1 MKPINQ
7 KEIQKEILQLYKYKT
22 EVKKLLI
29 SLGCEANLA
38 EDLFQEALIIY
49 LQKKR
54 DDSFDFTYAPI
65 HYIKQTCKFL
75 WYSEARKN
83 QRNPIVSGD
92 FDFTAEEQ
100 NWFEKEQ
107 KMRLMEA
114 AFEQLGKQCKELL
127 QLFYGLGK
135 SMVEIAKKLDL
146 RNEKVA
152 KAQKYRCIQKAKELV
167 GSVSIES
174 LNA

>member
-1 MKPINQ
+1 MHPLNQ
-7 KEIQKEILQLYKYKT
+7 KEIQKEILQLYTYRT
-22 EVKKLLI
+22 EVKKLML
-29 SLGCEANLA
+29 SLGCDASLA
-38 EDLFQEALIIY
+38 EDIFQEALIIY

-54 DDSFDFTYAPI
+54 EETFEFSFAPI

-75 WYSEARKN
+75 WFSEARKN

-92 FDFTAEEQ
+92 FDFSAEEQ
-100 NWFEKEQ
+100 DWFEKEQ

-114 AFEQLGKQCKELL
+114 AFERLGKQCKELL

-135 SMVEIAKKLDL
+135 SMVEIAKKLDM

-167 GSVSIES
+167 GSVSVES